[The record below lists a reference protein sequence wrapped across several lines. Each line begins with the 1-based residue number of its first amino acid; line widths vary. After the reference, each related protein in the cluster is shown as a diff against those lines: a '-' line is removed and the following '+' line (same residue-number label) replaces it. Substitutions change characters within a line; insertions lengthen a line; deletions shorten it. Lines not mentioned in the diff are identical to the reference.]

1 MPYDECSW
9 CRRGSAHRRRL
20 RCIEDVRPEGKRQ
33 LAFLFLVVEDA
44 KRVFW
49 LFAFQNVSSGWRR
62 RQLARTHS
70 AAVQRLTARVC
81 VRHLM
86 DLSMD
91 FTMGVYTA

>member
-1 MPYDECSW
+1 V
-9 CRRGSAHRRRL
+9 HRRRL